1 VVKQGKNDEAWA
13 ILSRMHNDPKNAD
26 QMFAREEFYQITAQ
40 CAADQ
45 AAYGDVSYLDL
56 FRRPHFR
63 KRALIATLVMWASQ
77 ANGAIVIYS
86 KPHKLIAIVRKLTT
100 RIR

>member
-1 VVKQGKNDEAWA
+1 
-13 ILSRMHNDPKNAD
+13 MHSDPNNAD
-26 QMFAREEFYQITAQ
+26 QLFAREEFYQITAQ
-40 CAADQ
+40 FKADQ
-45 AAYGDVSYLDL
+45 AAYGEVGYLDL

-86 KPHKLIAIVRKLTT
+86 KPHRLIADLGKLTT